1 MKSRLPIFTGLMYSV
16 ILGFTT
22 PVSKLALDYFEPLQ
36 LNALRFLFATLAMSA
51 MALFGVIRITMNG
64 SQLLKVLG
72 LSLLMPITY
81 YACDIFSLSL
91 IDASLSALI
100 QGAMPAAVA
109 LISYIVLR
117 EKTTRRQALFIALS
131 FAGVVIVFASKKL
144 GGSTAL
150 GILLAACAVLANAL
164 YTVLLKKTLSDKV
177 TAGEVTL
184 ITAASGTVFFFV
196 ISCLKYDITPLEHFE
211 PLFSVER
218 LLIVCYLGIV
228 SNGLGFFLMNY
239 TLSRVRPVQT
249 AVFSNLIIVTSV
261 LAGVLML
268 GESFS
273 WNYIVGFPVIAA
285 GVFGTVLAKTP
296 ERAGGEL
303 PDGRL
308 D

>member
-36 LNALRFLFATLAMSA
+36 LNDLRFLFAALGMSA

-64 SQLLKVLG
+64 RQLIKVLG

-117 EKTTRRQALFIALS
+117 ERTTRRQALFIALS

-150 GILLAACAVLANAL
+150 GILLAAGAVLANAL
-164 YTVLLKKTLSDKV
+164 YTVLLKKTLSDEV
-177 TAGEVTL
+177 SVGEVTL
-184 ITAASGTVFFFV
+184 ITAVAGTVFFFV
-196 ISCLKYDITPLEHFE
+196 ISCLRYGITPLEHFE
-211 PLFSVER
+211 PLFSAER
-218 LLIVCYLGIV
+218 LLIVGYLGIV

-239 TLSRVRPVQT
+239 TLSRVQPVQT

-285 GVFGTVLAKTP
+285 GVFGTVLSKSP
-296 ERAGGEL
+296 EKPDGEL
-303 PDGRL
+303 PERRID
-308 D
+308 